1 MSNHHSKFMASKA
14 IVGPEPKWGTMRSRC
29 VATSRPIGVLVA
41 DSNHMHCQLLAGAL
55 RRRAEFRVSSCA
67 LESEAMAATIAK
79 NSIDVALL
87 KTNDEASFLH
97 GFHLAHPQIANILLL
112 EELSRNPVINAF
124 RFGARGVFELTD
136 SSFRMLCKC
145 IQRVHQ
151 GQIWINSEQI
161 AYLIEAIALAPGMRV
176 VNSKGIKLLTPRE
189 EQVVALVAD
198 GLSNRYIALELGLSE
213 HTIKKYL
220 FRIFDKLGVSTR
232 VELVLYAMNHGSA
245 RPVECI
251 PA

>member
-1 MSNHHSKFMASKA
+1 MQ
-14 IVGPEPKWGTMRSRC
+14 SRGM
-29 VATSRPIGVLVA
+29 ATSRAIGVLVA
-41 DSNHMHCQLLAGAL
+41 DSNYMQCQLLAGAL

-79 NSIDVALL
+79 STIDVALL
-87 KTNDEASFLH
+87 EADDSGAMLR
-97 GFHLAHPQIANILLL
+97 GFHVAHPQIAKIMLLQGP
-112 EELSRNPVINAF
+112 SREPVINAF
-124 RFGARGVFELTD
+124 RFGARGVFLLSD
-136 SSFRMLCKC
+136 SPLRMLCKC
-145 IQRVHQ
+145 IQRVYQ
-151 GQIWINSEQI
+151 GQIWISNEQI
-161 AYLIEAIALAPGMRV
+161 AYLIEAIAVAPGMRV
-176 VNSKGIKLLTPRE
+176 VNSRGVQLLTPRE

-232 VELVLYAMNHGSA
+232 VELVLYAMNHGAA
-245 RPVECI
+245 RRVEYI